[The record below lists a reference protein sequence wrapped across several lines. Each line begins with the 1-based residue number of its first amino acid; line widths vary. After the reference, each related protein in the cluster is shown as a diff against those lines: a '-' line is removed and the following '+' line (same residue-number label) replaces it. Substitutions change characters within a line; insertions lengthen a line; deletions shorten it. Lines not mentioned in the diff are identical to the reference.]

1 MNYVG
6 RGAWKAMNILGSLV
20 ETMRHHCLVTE
31 HLLNTELP
39 DIDWQCSGS
48 VRGEH
53 FDHMYSVADFMI
65 TLI

>member
-1 MNYVG
+1 
-6 RGAWKAMNILGSLV
+6 MNILGSLV

-39 DIDWQCSGS
+39 DIDWQCCGS